1 MQVTVN
7 GDQHE
12 VASNTNLQQLLQQL
26 AISNGRIAIEIN
38 GEIVPK
44 SLFSEQTLNSGDKIE
59 IVRAIGGG

>member
-12 VASNTNLQQLLQQL
+12 IASNTNLQQLLKQL
-26 AISNGRIAIEIN
+26 AISNGRMAIEIN

-44 SLFSEQTLNSGDKIE
+44 SLFGEQALNSGDRIE
-59 IVRAIGGG
+59 IVQAIGGG